1 MSGELPGSL
10 PIQALLDFYAD
21 HARDLPWRRP
31 EAGAWGV
38 LVSEI
43 MLQQTPVVRV
53 LPAYREW
60 MERWPSPADLA
71 GSSPAD
77 LLRAWGRLGYPR
89 RALRL
94 QAAAEAIV
102 RDHGGVVP
110 GRVPELLALPGVGDY
125 TARAVAAFAFQART
139 PVMDTNVRRVF
150 SRAVRGQDSI
160 REPATPRDR
169 AELATLLPADPP
181 TAARFSVAVMELGA
195 LVCTAAA
202 PRCPDCP
209 IAETCAWW
217 RAGRPAGSPRR
228 PVQTWQGTDRQIRG
242 RLMARLREARAPLAE
257 SDLISAGGVDER
269 ERWRRCLQ
277 SLRVDGLA
285 AGIDGAWSLPGRP

>member
-1 MSGELPGSL
+1 M
-10 PIQALLDFYAD
+10 
-21 HARDLPWRRP
+21 
-31 EAGAWGV
+31 

-53 LPAYREW
+53 LPIYLKW
-60 MERWPSPADLA
+60 LDRWPSPADLA
-71 GSSPAD
+71 AASPAD
-77 LLRAWGRLGYPR
+77 LLRAWDRLGYPR

-94 QAAAEAIV
+94 QAAAQAIV

-110 GRVPELLALPGVGDY
+110 GLVPELLALPGVGEY
-125 TARAVAAFAFQART
+125 TARAVAAFAFGART

-150 SRAVRGQDSI
+150 SRVVRGQDSI
-160 REPATPRDR
+160 REPATPADR
-169 AELATLLPADPP
+169 AALAAVLPEDPP

-195 LVCTAAA
+195 LICTAGA

-209 IAETCAWW
+209 ISFSCAWW
-217 RAGRPAGSPRR
+217 QAGRPAGSPRR
-228 PVQTWQGTDRQIRG
+228 PVQAWHGTDRQIRG
-242 RLMARLREARAPLAE
+242 RLMARLREARRPVPE
-257 SDLISAGGVDER
+257 NDLISAGGADDR

-285 AGIDGAWSLPGRP
+285 AESDGCWGLPDGP